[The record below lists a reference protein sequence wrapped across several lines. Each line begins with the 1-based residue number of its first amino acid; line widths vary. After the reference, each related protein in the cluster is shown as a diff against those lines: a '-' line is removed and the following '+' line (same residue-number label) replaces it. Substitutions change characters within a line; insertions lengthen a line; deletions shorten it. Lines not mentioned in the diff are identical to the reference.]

1 MKKFEIKEKI
11 EVKNKEL
18 YLKND
23 SSKIYDNKMIED
35 KDVLYLFR
43 KNNPKD

>member
-1 MKKFEIKEKI
+1 LKKFEIKEKF
-11 EVKNKEL
+11 EVKNRDL

-23 SSKIYDNKMIED
+23 SSKLYDNKLIED

-43 KNNPKD
+43 KNYARD